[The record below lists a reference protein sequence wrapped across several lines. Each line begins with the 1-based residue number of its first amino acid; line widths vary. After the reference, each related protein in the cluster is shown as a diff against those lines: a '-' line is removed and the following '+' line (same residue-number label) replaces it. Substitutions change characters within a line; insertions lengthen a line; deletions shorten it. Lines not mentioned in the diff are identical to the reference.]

1 MAAILGGILA
11 SYAGIFLQC
20 YANSILHSV
29 NFFLLWGGN
38 VNVAVMGGSM
48 LNPNGSLDRN
58 GGIILIIRVV
68 S

>member
-1 MAAILGGILA
+1 MLRKLNP
-11 SYAGIFLQC
+11 SQC
-20 YANSILHSV
+20 Q
-29 NFFLLWGGN
+29 FFSTVGGN